1 MLILSYQF
9 TTYCKTCQ
17 KQADQI
23 YLERTKQGDDKMKK
37 KLNAKVWVA
46 ISGIVLA
53 VVAQFLPEQQ
63 EFATQIMTF
72 VGMGLTALGIFD
84 SEQKDDV

>member
-1 MLILSYQF
+1 
-9 TTYCKTCQ
+9 
-17 KQADQI
+17 
-23 YLERTKQGDDKMKK
+23 MKK

-84 SEQKDDV
+84 TEEKDV